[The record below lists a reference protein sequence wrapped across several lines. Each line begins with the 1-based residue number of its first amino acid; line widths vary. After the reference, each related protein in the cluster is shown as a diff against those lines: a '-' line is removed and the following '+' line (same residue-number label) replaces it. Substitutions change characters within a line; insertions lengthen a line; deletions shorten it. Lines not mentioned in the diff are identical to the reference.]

1 MEKAKGKNT
10 DKRVRGKHSM
20 SASKRH
26 CIEAPNIDGKEKRQ
40 HLQKE

>member
-10 DKRVRGKHSM
+10 DKRVRDKNSM
-20 SASKRH
+20 SASNRH
-26 CIEAPNIDGKEKRQ
+26 FTGSPNVDEKQRRQ